1 MNNVNLI
8 GRLTKDPE
16 LRRTGSGT
24 AVVRFTV
31 AVDRRTQANPEGVD
45 FISCTAWEGRAE
57 TLAQYFH
64 KGSQIG
70 ISGNIKTG
78 HYDKDGQRIYTTD
91 IIVER
96 FDFLDPKEDGQQSR
110 NTNGGWTAGGG
121 SAASNGNTKNDYPDP
136 YQQADGDSIDIS
148 DDDLPF

>member
-31 AVDRRTQANPEGVD
+31 AVDRRTEANPEGVD

-91 IIVER
+91 IIVDR
-96 FDFLDPKEDGQQSR
+96 FDFLDPKKDSQQS
-110 NTNGGWTAGGG
+110 
-121 SAASNGNTKNDYPDP
+121 SNGNRSYTASTKPQEPNYPDP
-136 YQQADGDSIDIS
+136 YQQAEDGSIDIS